1 MSNTSLPLALDIVVP
16 VYNEQATLDTSIRR
30 LHDYLTGQID
40 VAWRIT
46 IADNASTDATGV
58 IAERLVTELSGVMA
72 VHLAEKGRGRA
83 LKQVWGSSPAEVLVY
98 LDEDLSTDLAA
109 LPPLVAPLLSGHS
122 DLAIGTRLGRSAR
135 VTRGGRREFI
145 SRSYNLLLRRTMA
158 VGFTDAQCG
167 FKAIRRDVADRLLPL
182 VEDNAWFFDTELLI
196 LAERAGMRI
205 HEIPVDWVDDPDSS
219 VDIVSTA
226 VEDIR
231 GMLRVGSNI
240 ARGRIPLEAIYA
252 EFGRRPFEP
261 PRPPGFFGQVVRFG
275 AVGLLSTAAFALLY
289 LMLQTVM
296 AAQAANFVAL
306 LLTTVANTWAN
317 RRFTF
322 GVRGRPGA
330 VRHQFQGLIVFGI
343 AWAMT
348 SGSLLLLNVTA
359 PNASAEVELIVLTVA
374 NLLATLVRFAL
385 LRLWVFRAQTR
396 RGGRT
401 SAPIER
407 PAQAGGPDAKAAHQP
422 HHRGQPAHVPTPSDL
437 NTAVAD
443 GLRQEANP
451 S

>member
-1 MSNTSLPLALDIVVP
+1 
-16 VYNEQATLDTSIRR
+16 
-30 LHDYLTGQID
+30 
-40 VAWRIT
+40 
-46 IADNASTDATGV
+46 
-58 IAERLVTELSGVMA
+58 
-72 VHLAEKGRGRA
+72 
-83 LKQVWGSSPAEVLVY
+83 
-98 LDEDLSTDLAA
+98 
-109 LPPLVAPLLSGHS
+109 
-122 DLAIGTRLGRSAR
+122 
-135 VTRGGRREFI
+135 
-145 SRSYNLLLRRTMA
+145 MA

-231 GMLRVGSNI
+231 GMLRVGSSI

-348 SGSLLLLNVTA
+348 SGSLVLLNVLA
-359 PNASAEVELIVLTVA
+359 PHASP
-374 NLLATLVRFAL
+374 R
-385 LRLWVFRAQTR
+385 
-396 RGGRT
+396 
-401 SAPIER
+401 S
-407 PAQAGGPDAKAAHQP
+407 
-422 HHRGQPAHVPTPSDL
+422 S
-437 NTAVAD
+437 
-443 GLRQEANP
+443 
-451 S
+451 